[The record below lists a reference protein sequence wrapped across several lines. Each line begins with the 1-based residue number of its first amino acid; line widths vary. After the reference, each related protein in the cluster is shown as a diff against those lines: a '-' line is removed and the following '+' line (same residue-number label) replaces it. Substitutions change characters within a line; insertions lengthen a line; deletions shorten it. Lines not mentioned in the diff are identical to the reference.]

1 MSADFTR
8 FVVFLSMI
16 EGTKASEKIIRNH
29 VCFLRELDKQ
39 GKLVM
44 CGPFSDGKGG
54 MLILKADSL
63 EEAKR
68 IALKDPFVLTGI
80 RRFDVR
86 GWELSCEENNHMGMG

>member
-8 FVVFLSMI
+8 FIVFLSTI
-16 EGTKASEKIIRNH
+16 EGVKASEEIIRKH
-29 VCFLRELDKQ
+29 VYFLRELDKQ

-63 EEAKR
+63 EEAKT
-68 IALKDPFVLTGI
+68 IAVKDPFVQAGV
-80 RRFDVR
+80 RCFDVR